1 MIYFKVSPPRIIFT
15 MFSPH
20 FCFSHVQMMMFH
32 LISAPKL
39 PLIKM
44 HSENEKE
51 EAENVDNVVAV

>member
-1 MIYFKVSPPRIIFT
+1 
-15 MFSPH
+15 
-20 FCFSHVQMMMFH
+20 MMFH

-44 HSENEKE
+44 HSENEE